1 MEVRI
6 GLAMV
11 VMLGLVL
18 GSIRAN
24 KKSMMRSL
32 VKTRKPRDK
41 TVEDSGNGGYHGKIH
56 DCRWASNKTRVLLE
70 TD

>member
-1 MEVRI
+1 MEVRV

-24 KKSMMRSL
+24 KKNMMRSL
-32 VKTRKPRDK
+32 VKERKPPDK
-41 TVEDSGNGGYHGKIH
+41 TVVGQV
-56 DCRWASNKTRVLLE
+56 A
-70 TD
+70 